1 MGFYLL
7 LRAKLGIIGLYLIG
21 HFLTD
26 FADINVFERGH
37 LPLE

>member
-21 HFLTD
+21 NFLTD
-26 FADINVFERGH
+26 FADMV
-37 LPLE
+37 